1 MPVLPAL
8 FPATAKRGL
17 WNIYQL
23 YAEHF
28 PAKWVRFAVRKCSRL
43 IICAYSDR
51 KTGLTFAEYALVGRK
66 RGTILEAEN
75 HPAVSRNEATV
86 TSALPKASTIL
97 ASLGQA
103 AFVWDIATDAMAWS
117 DHAGSVFADIPLPRL
132 ASGAEFSR
140 LIEPVR
146 SIRSDALGH
155 SPPVRGGDGAPYR
168 IEYGVRA
175 STSAPVLW
183 IEESGCWF
191 AGADGRPA
199 RAQGIVRINNERHAR
214 DQQLMKLS
222 RHDPLTGELNRTHL
236 VASLAEAI
244 EEAAR
249 FRTSCAFMLI
259 GIDHL
264 ARINDAFGFDVADA
278 VISEVAGRIRARLR
292 GGDVLGRFSGNKFGL
307 ILKNCTVDDMN
318 IAAERFLAGIRD
330 DVVPTKSGPV
340 AVTASIGAVSV
351 PRYARNADEA
361 INRAHETL
369 DMAKRRRAGSFSLWR
384 PNVERDAQR
393 RVNIRVTDEIV
404 TALNERRIVM
414 AFEPVVEA
422 RSRDAAFY
430 ECLIRMEQDDG
441 QVLLAPDIV
450 PVAEKLGLI
459 RLVDHRV
466 LELVVAELA
475 ASPDVQLSL
484 NISPDTTMDPDWWA
498 SIESLMRAH
507 PGVAE
512 RLIVEITETVAIQDI
527 DDVRGFVTRLKNFG
541 SRIAIDDFGAGYTS
555 FRNLR
560 KLGVDI
566 VKIDGAF
573 VQNIARS
580 ADDRAFVQTL
590 IDLARRL
597 QIKTVAEW
605 VQDDESAV
613 MLREWGCDY
622 IQGRLIGLASSER
635 PWQTPTGAVLPAAG

>member
-1 MPVLPAL
+1 MS
-8 FPATAKRGL
+8 
-17 WNIYQL
+17 
-23 YAEHF
+23 
-28 PAKWVRFAVRKCSRL
+28 AV
-43 IICAYSDR
+43 
-51 KTGLTFAEYALVGRK
+51 
-66 RGTILEAEN
+66 
-75 HPAVSRNEATV
+75 PQ
-86 TSALPKASTIL
+86 ASSIL

-103 AFVWDIATDAMAWS
+103 AFVWDLANDTIAWS
-117 DHAGSVFADIPLPRL
+117 DNAASVFTDIPAQALQ
-132 ASGAEFSR
+132 SGAEFAR

-146 SIRSDALGH
+146 SVRSDALGKTG
-155 SPPVRGGDGAPYR
+155 PARGAEGTAYR

-175 STSAPVLW
+175 STSAPVIW
-183 IEESGCWF
+183 IEETGCWF
-191 AGADGRPA
+191 AGADGKPV
-199 RAQGIVRINNERHAR
+199 RAQGIVRVDNERHAR
-214 DQQLMKLS
+214 DEQLMRLS

-236 VASLAEAI
+236 IAALAEAI

-249 FRTSCAFMLI
+249 FRSSCAFMLI

-264 ARINDAFGFDVADA
+264 ARINDAFGFDVADG
-278 VISEVAGRIRARLR
+278 VIAEVGKRIRSRLR

-307 ILKNCTVDDMN
+307 ILRNCTVDDTN
-318 IAAERFLAGIRD
+318 VAAERFLAGIRD
-330 DVVPTKSGPV
+330 EVVPTVSGPV
-340 AVTASIGAVSV
+340 SVTASIGAISI
-351 PRYARNADEA
+351 PRYARSADEA
-361 INRAHETL
+361 VTRAQETL
-369 DMAKRRRAGSFSLWR
+369 DGAKSRRAGSFALWK

-404 TALNERRIVM
+404 TALNERRIVT

-422 RSRDAAFY
+422 RSRQPAFY
-430 ECLIRMEQDDG
+430 ECLVRMEQADG
-441 QVLLAPDIV
+441 QALLAPDIV
-450 PVAEKLGLI
+450 PVAERLGLI

-466 LELVVAELA
+466 LELAIAELA
-475 ASPDVQLSL
+475 ASPNVQLSL
-484 NISPDTTMDPDWWA
+484 NISPDTTMDPDWW
-498 SIESLMRAH
+498 STIESLMCSS
-507 PGVAE
+507 PGVGE

-527 DDVRGFVTRLKNFG
+527 DDIRGFVTRLKNFG

-573 VQNIARS
+573 VQNIASS

-605 VQDDESAV
+605 VQDEESAV

-622 IQGRLIGLASSER
+622 IQGRLIGLASPQR
-635 PWQTPTGAVLPAAG
+635 PWAVPVETVLPAAS

>member
-1 MPVLPAL
+1 M
-8 FPATAKRGL
+8 
-17 WNIYQL
+17 
-23 YAEHF
+23 
-28 PAKWVRFAVRKCSRL
+28 
-43 IICAYSDR
+43 
-51 KTGLTFAEYALVGRK
+51 
-66 RGTILEAEN
+66 
-75 HPAVSRNEATV
+75 

-103 AFVWDIATDAMAWS
+103 AFVWDIAADTITWS
-117 DHAGSVFADIPLPRL
+117 DHASAVFSDIPPASL
-132 ASGAEFSR
+132 ARGAEFSR
-140 LIEPVR
+140 LIEPDR
-146 SIRSDALGH
+146 NIRSDALAQ
-155 SPPVRGGDGAPYR
+155 SPPAHGANGTPYR
-168 IEYGVRA
+168 IEYGVRTA
-175 STSAPVLW
+175 TSEPVLW
-183 IEESGCWF
+183 IEETGCWF
-191 AGADGRPA
+191 AGPDGRPV
-199 RAQGIVRINNERHAR
+199 RAQGIVRVNNERHAR
-214 DQQLMKLS
+214 DEQLLKLS

-236 VASLAEAI
+236 IASLAEAI
-244 EEAAR
+244 EESAR

-264 ARINDAFGFDVADA
+264 ARVNDAFGFDVADA
-278 VISEVAGRIRARLR
+278 VICELAKRLRSRLR

-318 IAAERFLAGIRD
+318 VAAERFLAGIRD
-330 DVVPTKSGPV
+330 EVVPTKSGPV
-340 AVTASIGAVSV
+340 SVTASIGAVSV
-351 PRYARNADEA
+351 PRYARNANEA

-369 DMAKRRRAGSFSLWR
+369 DMAKRRRAGSFSVWR

-414 AFEPVVEA
+414 AFEPVVA
-422 RSRDAAFY
+422 ASSRNTAFY
-430 ECLIRMEQDDG
+430 ECLIRMEQADG

-450 PVAEKLGLI
+450 PVAERLGLI

-475 ASPDVQLSL
+475 ASPDVELSL

-498 SIESLMRAH
+498 SIESLMHAH

-527 DDVRGFVTRLKNFG
+527 DDLRGFVTRLKNFG

-580 ADDRAFVQTL
+580 ADDRAFVHTL

-605 VQDDESAV
+605 VQDEQAAV
-613 MLREWGCDY
+613 MLRDWGCDY

-635 PWQTPTGAVLPAAG
+635 PWGAPAADLLPAAS

>member
-1 MPVLPAL
+1 LIPPVP
-8 FPATAKRGL
+8 
-17 WNIYQL
+17 Q
-23 YAEHF
+23 
-28 PAKWVRFAVRKCSRL
+28 
-43 IICAYSDR
+43 
-51 KTGLTFAEYALVGRK
+51 
-66 RGTILEAEN
+66 
-75 HPAVSRNEATV
+75 
-86 TSALPKASTIL
+86 ASTIL

-103 AFVWDIATDAMAWS
+103 AFEWDIATDAMVWS
-117 DHAGSVFADIPLPRL
+117 DQLASVFPDIPAASL
-132 ASGAEFSR
+132 ASGAEFAK

-146 SIRSDALGH
+146 AIRSEALGQT
-155 SPPVRGGDGAPYR
+155 PPARGGDGALYR
-168 IEYGVRA
+168 IEYGVRT
-175 STSAPVLW
+175 STAVPVLW

-191 AGADGRPA
+191 AGADGKPA
-199 RAQGIVRINNERHAR
+199 RVQGIVRVDNERHAR
-214 DQQLMKLS
+214 DEQLLKLAQ
-222 RHDPLTGELNRTHL
+222 RDPLTGELNRTHL

-249 FRTSCAFMLI
+249 FRSSFAFMLI

-264 ARINDAFGFDVADA
+264 ARVNDAFGFDVADA
-278 VISEVAGRIRARLR
+278 VISDVAQRIRARLR
-292 GGDVLGRFSGNKFGL
+292 AGDVLGRFSGNKFGL
-307 ILKNCTVDDMN
+307 ILKNCTVEDIN
-318 IAAERFLAGIRD
+318 VAAERFLAGIRAE
-330 DVVPTKSGPV
+330 VVPTKSGPV
-340 AVTASIGAVSV
+340 SVTGSIGAVSV

-361 INRAHETL
+361 ITRAQETL
-369 DMAKRRRAGSFSLWR
+369 DSVKQRRSGSFALWR

-430 ECLIRMEQDDG
+430 ECLVRMEQDDG

-466 LELVVAELA
+466 LELVIAELA
-475 ASPDVQLSL
+475 NSPNVQFSL

-507 PGVAE
+507 PSVAE

-597 QIKTVAEW
+597 EIKTVAEW
-605 VQDDESAV
+605 VQDEESAI
-613 MLREWGCDY
+613 MLRDWGCDY
-622 IQGRLIGLASSER
+622 IQGRLIGLASSDR
-635 PWQTPTGAVLPAAG
+635 PWDAKAGTVLPAAS

>member
-1 MPVLPAL
+1 MPIRRRR
-8 FPATAKRGL
+8 FPATVST
-17 WNIYQL
+17 W
-23 YAEHF
+23 
-28 PAKWVRFAVRKCSRL
+28 
-43 IICAYSDR
+43 
-51 KTGLTFAEYALVGRK
+51 FAEYLANLSRVPSQTGS
-66 RGTILEAEN
+66 ILNTGN
-75 HPAVSRNEATV
+75 HPAVSQIEAILTP
-86 TSALPKASTIL
+86 ALLQTSTIL

-103 AFVWDIATDAMAWS
+103 AFVWDIATDAITWS
-117 DHAGSVFADIPLPRL
+117 DHVGAIFPDISESALS
-132 ASGAEFSR
+132 SGAGLAR
-140 LIEPVR
+140 LIEPDR
-146 SIRSDALGH
+146 AIRSDALRL
-155 SPPVRGGDGAPYR
+155 SPPIHGADGTPYR
-168 IEYGVRA
+168 IEYGLRT
-175 STSAPVLW
+175 STSVPVLW
-183 IEESGCWF
+183 IEETGCWF
-191 AGADGRPA
+191 AGPDSKPA

-214 DQQLMKLS
+214 DEQLLKLS
-222 RHDPLTGELNRTHL
+222 RNDPLTGELNRTHL
-236 VASLAEAI
+236 IAALAETI
-244 EEAAR
+244 EEAQR
-249 FRTSCAFMLI
+249 FRISCAFMLI

-278 VISEVAGRIRARLR
+278 VISDIAGRIRCRQRA
-292 GGDVLGRFSGNKFGL
+292 GDIFGRFSGNKFGL
-307 ILKNCTVDDMN
+307 ILKNCTIDDMN

-330 DVVPTKSGPV
+330 EVVPTRSGPV
-340 AVTASIGAVSV
+340 SVTASIGAVGV
-351 PRYARNADEA
+351 PRHARSTDEA

-369 DMAKRRRAGSFSLWR
+369 DGAKRRRAGSFAMWR

-414 AFEPVVEA
+414 AFEPVVQA
-422 RSRDAAFY
+422 ASRDLAFY
-430 ECLIRMEQDDG
+430 ECLIRMERDDG
-441 QVLLAPDIV
+441 RVLLAPDIV
-450 PVAEKLGLI
+450 PVAERLGLI

-475 ASPDVQLSL
+475 GAPAVELSL

-512 RLIVEITETVAIQDI
+512 RLIVEITETVAIQDL
-527 DDVRGFVTRLKNFG
+527 DDLRGFVTRLKNYG

-560 KLGVDI
+560 ELGVDI

-605 VQDDESAV
+605 VQDEEAAGL
-613 MLREWGCDY
+613 LRDWGCDY
-622 IQGRLIGLASSER
+622 IQGRLIGLASAER
-635 PWQTPTGAVLPAAG
+635 PWDAQADKALPVAR